1 METKEGPA
9 GKQTQKETEIDLRKK
24 EIKST
29 AICVFFSFLQVMGIL
44 TAGREGKRRRSS
56 ARPARFPGFLQRRVN
71 PRTASGGGVWRRCAA
86 TVHTGPKGFPAM
98 LWIFGGLFC
107 NF

>member
-29 AICVFFSFLQVMGIL
+29 AICVFFSFLQVTGIL
-44 TAGREGKRRRSS
+44 TAGREGKRRRS
-56 ARPARFPGFLQRRVN
+56 
-71 PRTASGGGVWRRCAA
+71 
-86 TVHTGPKGFPAM
+86 
-98 LWIFGGLFC
+98 
-107 NF
+107 